1 MKFDIPFKVIP
12 PCDKIIY
19 INRMYYGK
27 KENKKEQLSPNK
39 NYICKKKQFKLF
51 LNFIS
56 I

>member
-27 KENKKEQLSPNK
+27 KENKKEQLSPNSGL
-39 NYICKKKQFKLF
+39 IVL
-51 LNFIS
+51 
-56 I
+56 